1 MNQNII
7 SEFERL
13 IEYHKTQN
21 TNRFKI
27 TAFNKAL
34 KSIKSLD
41 FEITDVDQVKKTP
54 GIGKGTQDRINEILT
69 LGKLEEIK
77 DINSEL
83 KELIRI
89 TGIGPAKASAL
100 YTKEITLK
108 KLQNDPSLVEEHLTH
123 HQKIGLK
130 YLEDIESRIPYDE
143 ISSME
148 KYLSK
153 IIKNIDSKLR
163 FTICGSYRRKKETSG
178 DIDILLHYD
187 NKNDENYSILKDV
200 IYTLTKKKFLIDNL
214 TEAGSTKYMG
224 MCRLDAR
231 GKARRIDV
239 RYIEAIHYPYA
250 LLYFTGSGE
259 FNKNMRVHANKLG
272 FKLNEYYLMNLDN
285 EEEIYLNTER
295 EIFEY
300 LKLIYVEPQ
309 NRINKVSL
317 N

>member
-1 MNQNII
+1 MNQSII
-7 SEFERL
+7 NEFERL

-34 KSIKSLD
+34 ISIKSLD
-41 FEITDVDQVKKTP
+41 FEITNVDQVKNTS
-54 GIGKGTQDRINEILT
+54 GIGKGTLDRINEILT
-69 LGKLEEIK
+69 TGKLSEIK
-77 DINSEL
+77 DTNSEL

-143 ISSME
+143 ISAIE

-153 IIKNIDSKLR
+153 IIKNVDSKLR

-224 MCRLDAR
+224 MCRLNAHC
-231 GKARRIDV
+231 KARRIDV
-239 RYIEAIHYPYA
+239 RYIETIHYPYA

-272 FKLNEYYLMNLDN
+272 FKLNEYYLMDLEN

-300 LKLIYVEPQ
+300 LKLTYVEPQ
-309 NRINKVSL
+309 NRINKVFS